1 MSNKKIEEMTIKD
14 ISEKLD
20 VMYDSIYK
28 TLEAFSKMQ
37 SRLSEDIAMWLEE
50 RRKEDSEKDK
60 GLQLRLNYQSIILG
74 LLLGIIG
81 NLFASYFMKVL
92 EPLVT
97 LWISWVIIT
106 FVGFTIILG
115 IIYWFNLRIRDVA
128 KRF

>member
-1 MSNKKIEEMTIKD
+1 LSNKKIEEMTIKD